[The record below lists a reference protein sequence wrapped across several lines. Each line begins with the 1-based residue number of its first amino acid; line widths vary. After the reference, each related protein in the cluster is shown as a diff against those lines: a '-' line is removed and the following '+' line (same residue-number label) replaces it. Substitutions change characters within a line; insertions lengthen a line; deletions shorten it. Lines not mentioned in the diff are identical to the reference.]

1 MANTLDL
8 ATIQALLSK
17 QKSRGDY
24 DADLAEFLKSG
35 EAGVEIDLSSGRFAG
50 KRSKQVKVGF
60 DNARKKTKSEGGLVH
75 TGGNL
80 VKVIAQNSKDDADG
94 NPVEAEHVF
103 LINTALLGDGAT
115 PEETET
121 PQENAA

>member
-1 MANTLDL
+1 MATTIDA
-8 ATIQALLSK
+8 ATIQQLLSK

-24 DADLAEFLKSG
+24 DADLKEFLGSG

-60 DNARKKTKSEGGLVH
+60 DNARKKTNDQGLVH

-80 VKVIAQNSKDDADG
+80 VKVIAVNSKDDENG
-94 NPVEAEHVF
+94 NPVGEEHVY
-103 LINTALLGDGAT
+103 LINTALLGDGEA
-115 PEETET
+115 PAE
-121 PQENAA
+121 ENAA